1 MRGDYTSRARGLPP
15 PRTPGACGELSA
27 PCSPELRCAPHRSSR
42 GRRRACACS
51 RSPPRPRAWPWLPRH
66 ASVVGRHVRARSLRV
81 ACSTCS
87 AALIGIPARG
97 RRTSERALQ
106 PCSTRASRSSCQP
119 AGSSASTPG
128 FWRARPADT
137 RWSALPRR
145 PHSSTPIRPS
155 APRPRESRRRSRSTC
170 AFSANPCNGSNGLRS
185 PRNDKRRRA
194 EARIRPVER
203 RLSAGMYGAAEHG
216 SERSSRGRDGAEQ
229 LQLGRRSGQR
239 QAGKFWELWLG
250 R

>member
-119 AGSSASTPG
+119 AGSSTGARGSGARSTGHAPVG
-128 FWRARPADT
+128 PPAPYRVCVRSALSARPPVAG
-137 RWSALPRR
+137 AARR
-145 PHSSTPIRPS
+145 RGS
-155 APRPRESRRRSRSTC
+155 SRRRSSSTC
-170 AFSANPCNGSNGLRS
+170 AFSASPCTTAGSS
-185 PRNDKRRRA
+185 H
-194 EARIRPVER
+194 
-203 RLSAGMYGAAEHG
+203 LSWSDNTA
-216 SERSSRGRDGAEQ
+216 SRGR
-229 LQLGRRSGQR
+229 R
-239 QAGKFWELWLG
+239 WL
-250 R
+250 